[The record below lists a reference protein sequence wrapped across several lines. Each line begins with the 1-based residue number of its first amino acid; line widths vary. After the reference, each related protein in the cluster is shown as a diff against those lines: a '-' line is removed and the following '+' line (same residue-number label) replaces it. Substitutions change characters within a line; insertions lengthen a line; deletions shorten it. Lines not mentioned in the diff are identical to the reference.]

1 MKTIILYL
9 ITLFINKMKSLIRV
23 RPINIFYFF
32 YVPYLLFRN
41 ILIIILIMNLNII
54 EAILEILVQ
63 IIQFI
68 IWLNIVDN
76 SALSFNKNP
85 ISWIRNE
92 ICLFFRFYKNIIE
105 NLRLILLKLCLYLEE
120 SKTKTLW

>member
-105 NLRLILLKLCLYLEE
+105 NLRLILLKLSLYLEE